1 MEKAK
6 MERRSELT
14 RISRER
20 PLTDAETEEREL
32 LRAEYLRDFRASMT
46 GILDNSV
53 IVRPDGSRE
62 RVSERKKSPDG
73 SAHAAKAAEAAE
85 EGGAT
90 APEKPHEDSTEK
102 SNEDSPEDSKKEG
115 RNQ

>member
-6 MERRSELT
+6 MERISELT
-14 RISRER
+14 RISRAR

-32 LRAEYLRDFRASMT
+32 LRTEYLRDFRASMT

-73 SAHAAKAAEAAE
+73 SAHAAKASEAAEAAE
-85 EGGAT
+85 EES
-90 APEKPHEDSTEK
+90 APSSEK
-102 SNEDSPEDSKKEG
+102 SPEDSKKEG

>member
-6 MERRSELT
+6 LERISELT
-14 RISRER
+14 RLSRER
-20 PLTDAETEEREL
+20 QLTAAETEEREL

-62 RVSERKKSPDG
+62 AVKDRKK
-73 SAHAAKAAEAAE
+73 
-85 EGGAT
+85 
-90 APEKPHEDSTEK
+90 
-102 SNEDSPEDSKKEG
+102 
-115 RNQ
+115 

>member
-6 MERRSELT
+6 MERISELT
-14 RISRER
+14 RISRAR

-73 SAHAAKAAEAAE
+73 SAHAAKASEAAEAAE
-85 EGGAT
+85 EES
-90 APEKPHEDSTEK
+90 APASEK
-102 SNEDSPEDSKKEG
+102 SPEDSKKEG

>member
-6 MERRSELT
+6 MERISELT
-14 RISRER
+14 RISRAR

-73 SAHAAKAAEAAE
+73 SAHAAEASKAAEGAE
-85 EGGAT
+85 EDGAT
-90 APEKPHEDSTEK
+90 APEK
-102 SNEDSPEDSKKEG
+102 SPEDSKKEG